1 MIEIFKITHG
11 FYDNL
16 VTESFL
22 NLRENKVN
30 TRGHTYKIDKKGCRL
45 NIRLNSFRFRTVDQ
59 WNSLPKHVVEA
70 KTIACFE
77 SRLDKLWNGSG
88 VMYDPNIDQLRHE
101 TKNRNIRRS
110 AQPDTDVDYDLTTE
124 A

>member
-1 MIEIFKITHG
+1 MEH
-11 FYDNL
+11 
-16 VTESFL
+16 S
-22 NLRENKVN
+22 
-30 TRGHTYKIDKKGCRL
+30 
-45 NIRLNSFRFRTVDQ
+45 S
-59 WNSLPKHVVEA
+59 KHVVEC

-101 TKNRNIRRS
+101 TKNRNICRS
-110 AQPDTDVDYDLTTE
+110 TQPDTDVDYDLTTE